1 MKRLTKLF
9 KTMQGESQF
18 TRDQYNKIIWPT
30 PKEALNIFGWTSA
43 MLVTFAILI
52 TFVFDPLS
60 IEIVRFLS
68 GFK

>member
-1 MKRLTKLF
+1 
-9 KTMQGESQF
+9 MQGESQF